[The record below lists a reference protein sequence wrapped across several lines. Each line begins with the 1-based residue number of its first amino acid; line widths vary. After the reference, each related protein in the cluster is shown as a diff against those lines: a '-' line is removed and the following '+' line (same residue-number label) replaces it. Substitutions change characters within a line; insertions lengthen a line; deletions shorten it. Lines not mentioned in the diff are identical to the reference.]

1 VAGDISITARSRR
14 PAEDILEA
22 AVTRPRVRTE
32 LILSVAS
39 PLLVLVL
46 WEVLVRSGTLN
57 ALFFPPP
64 TFVFK
69 TMYTMTLSGEL
80 PHQVGVSLRR
90 VLLGFGLGAAPAVI
104 IGLAMGWSS
113 RVRAF
118 VEPIIAATYPVPKI
132 ALLPMIML
140 IFGIGEMSKIVIIAV
155 GAFFPAAINATAA
168 VLGISPTYFEVAR
181 NFGAGPYRTFTRVVL
196 PGSLP
201 IVFAGLRL
209 GVGVALLLV
218 VAAEF
223 VAAREGVGALIWL
236 AWQTLRTEKL
246 YAGVVT
252 WAAIGVLSTRGLQ
265 WLERRIVRWA
275 R

>member
-1 VAGDISITARSRR
+1 MAGDISIPARSRR
-14 PAEDILEA
+14 PAEDILED
-22 AVTRPRVRTE
+22 AVARPRVGTE
-32 LILSVAS
+32 LVLSVAS

-46 WEVLVRSGTLN
+46 WEVLVRIGTLN

-80 PHQVGVSLRR
+80 PHEVGVSLRR

-155 GAFFPAAINATAA
+155 GAFFPAAINATAG
-168 VLGISPTYFEVAR
+168 VLGIAPTYFEVAR

-223 VAAREGVGALIWL
+223 VAAREGVGAMIWL

-246 YAGVVT
+246 YAGIVS
-252 WAAIGVLSTRGLQ
+252 WAALGVATTHLLH
-265 WLERRIVRWA
+265 WLERRLIRWS